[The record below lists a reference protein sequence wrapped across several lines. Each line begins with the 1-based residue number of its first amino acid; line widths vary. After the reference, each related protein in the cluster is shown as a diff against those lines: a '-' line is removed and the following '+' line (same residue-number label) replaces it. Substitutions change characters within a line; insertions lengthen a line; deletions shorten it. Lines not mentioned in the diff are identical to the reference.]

1 MLIGLQELG
10 KSFGERVIL
19 HGITASVEKEDR
31 IGIIGEN
38 GAGKTTL
45 IRMLCGEY
53 TPDEG
58 EMNIGDNVT
67 IGYLEQNAHL
77 DPALDVYGEMRT
89 VYAPAIQAMEKMHIL
104 DQKLAADPANEA
116 FLAEHGRMSAIVDA
130 MDAYN
135 MDVEIRKVLN
145 GMDFGP
151 ATYEKSVGVLSGGE
165 LTRLR
170 LAKLLLQKPDVLIL
184 DEPTNHL
191 DFATMEWLESYLKEY
206 RGAVLVVSHD
216 RYFLD
221 SICNRIWEVEQGT
234 LIAYKGNFS
243 AYLPQKEMAVALQQ
257 KQHDADVA
265 KAAKLEDYIARNLV
279 RASTTKMAQ
288 SRRKQLEKLEITEA
302 PKTGH
307 TDLNFRFEFDV
318 APYNEVLI
326 TKQLHIEIGGRDLLH
341 SLDQIVY
348 RGDKLVI
355 AGPNGAGKST
365 LLQVLDGRR
374 RPSSGLVRTG
384 AGTKASI
391 FEQQQIRRGGRV
403 IDAIWSKYPRFT
415 ELEVR
420 SHLARFAF
428 RGEDV
433 FKPCDA
439 LSGGELA
446 RLRFAEMVL
455 ERPNLLFLDEPTNH
469 LDIFTR
475 ESLTQALAEYEGTLL
490 LVTHDRYLMNTL
502 GCPILYLQDGEAK
515 LYESYEKLMGRGTA
529 AVQPVKQE
537 STAGAQNQGGGYGKE
552 ERRRRAEARNR
563 LKTIEKDIDEVGA
576 RIVELE
582 NEMNDPEVYRDHNL
596 MREKCDALEDAR
608 FHQQE
613 LFDEWEKL
621 LEEQD
626 AQEEAAKN

>member
-307 TDLNFRFEFDV
+307 TEMNFRLEFDV